1 MARRS
6 SNGPTEAELE
16 ILNVLWQRGP
26 STVRDV
32 YESLNQLRRT
42 GYTTALK
49 LLQIMTDKGLV
60 RRDVSR
66 RSHIYEPA
74 VERDTVQR
82 KVISSMIGRA
92 FEGSCSKLVLQAIRI
107 GQLTPSELEEIRRT
121 VDERASQTQ

>member
-32 YESLNQLRRT
+32 YESLNKLRRT

-60 RRDVSR
+60 KRDVSS
-66 RSHIYEPA
+66 RSHVYEPA
-74 VERDTVQR
+74 IERDTVQR

-92 FEGSCSKLVLQAIRI
+92 FEGSCSALVMQAIRV
-107 GQLTPSELEEIRRT
+107 GQLTPTELDEIRRT
-121 VDERASQTQ
+121 IDERSAQAQ